1 MNHNRHITF
10 LIIAVLLTTASA
22 LSRNLTLHYDKPA
35 EFFEEALV
43 IGNGTLGAT
52 IYGGTSSDQISLND
66 ITLWSGEPENGVTTP
81 DAYKAL
87 PEIRS
92 LLDSAKYREA
102 DMANRKIQG
111 HYSQNYQPLGR
122 LLIQYDNTKD
132 ISGYKRTL
140 DLNEAVAATRY
151 TRAGYSFSTEYLAS
165 APDSVI
171 AIKITTDNPGRNR
184 WRNGNR
190 RIDGVHPTVPECCR
204 SVTVYPNGCRCS
216 APAQ

>member
-1 MNHNRHITF
+1 M
-10 LIIAVLLTTASA
+10 
-22 LSRNLTLHYDKPA
+22 
-35 EFFEEALV
+35 
-43 IGNGTLGAT
+43 GAT
-52 IYGGTSSDQISLND
+52 IYGGTSSDQISIND

-140 DLNEAVAATRY
+140 DLNRAVAATRY

-171 AIKITTDNPGRNR
+171 AIKITTDNP
-184 WRNGNR
+184 
-190 RIDGVHPTVPECCR
+190 DGIKARLYFDSLLPHSTQAHENTIEAEGYAAYQ
-204 SVTVYPNGCRCS
+204 SYPNYYDGLKDS
-216 APAQ
+216 DKHLYDPPEAYTSLLS